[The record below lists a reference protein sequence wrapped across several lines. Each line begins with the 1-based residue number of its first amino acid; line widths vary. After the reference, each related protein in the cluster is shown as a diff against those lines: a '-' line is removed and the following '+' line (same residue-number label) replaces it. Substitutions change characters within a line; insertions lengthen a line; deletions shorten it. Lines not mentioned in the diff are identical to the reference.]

1 VASIVGPSP
10 TLHSLRAGQTIHKNH
25 SKPRPEKNRE
35 SRGVKKIIKKIIVKI
50 LYSKHYWA
58 IKYK

>member
-10 TLHSLRAGQTIHKNH
+10 TLHSLRAGQTVHKNH

-35 SRGVKKIIKKIIVKI
+35 SRGFKKIIVKI